1 MKRNVLIFV
10 EERKGEIVNVS
21 YELISESK
29 RLLKGSDVLV
39 KALLLTKKGTNEHI
53 KSLELA
59 GVDEILVVEDD
70 IFGHYDTINFVNA
83 IDNVIK
89 KVGRPDVFL
98 IGSTILGR
106 DLAPRTS
113 ARLKTGLTADATI
126 LDYELSSD
134 KTLLLATRPALGGN
148 IYATI
153 LCDKHVPQM
162 ASVRPGVFSVLP
174 KPDNKAKVT
183 KLEINLNAN
192 NLVEVVSQTE
202 IKEHKSNLDKAKIV
216 IAGGRGV
223 TYKIKE
229 ISELANLVG
238 GEMAVS
244 RAVVDA
250 QLAPKHQQVGQTG
263 VTVKP
268 SVYVSFGISGAI
280 QHIAGMEKSEL
291 IIAVNTDPNALIF
304 DISDVSIISD
314 ANKVLPLLIEKVK
327 QLHK

>member
-10 EERKGEIVNVS
+10 EQRAGEIVNVS

-29 RLLKGSDVLV
+29 RLLKGTGVLV
-39 KALLLTKKGTNEHI
+39 KALLLTKTATKENI
-53 KSLELA
+53 KQLELA
-59 GVDEILVVEDD
+59 GADEIIIVEDEIYD
-70 IFGHYDTINFVNA
+70 HYDTINYVNA
-83 IDNVIK
+83 IEQVINK
-89 KVGRPDVFL
+89 CGRPDVFL

-126 LDYELSSD
+126 LEYEVSSE

-153 LCDKHVPQM
+153 LCDNHIPQM
-162 ASVRPGVFSVLP
+162 SSVRPGVFSVLP
-174 KPDNKAKVT
+174 QPNNKAKIT
-183 KLEINLNAN
+183 KLDLDITKNDFI
-192 NLVEVVSQTE
+192 EVLSRTE
-202 IKEHKSNLDKAKIV
+202 ITEHVSHLDKAKIV

-223 TYKIKE
+223 AYKIKE
-229 ISELANLVG
+229 INELANLVG

-268 SVYVSFGISGAI
+268 TVYVSFGISGAI

-291 IIAVNTDPNALIF
+291 IIAVNTDPKALIF
-304 DISDVSIISD
+304 DISDVSIVCD
-314 ANKVLPLLIEKVK
+314 ANKVIPILTERVK